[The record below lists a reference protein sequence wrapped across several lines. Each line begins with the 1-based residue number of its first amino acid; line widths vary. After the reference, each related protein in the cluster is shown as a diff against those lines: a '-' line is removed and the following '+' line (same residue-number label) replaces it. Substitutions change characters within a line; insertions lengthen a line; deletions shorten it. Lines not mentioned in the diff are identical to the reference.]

1 MNHSRI
7 QTYFKVYTLYSFS
20 KGLFSRRSMDFYNF
34 FPGLHQPLEFQGN
47 KDQLSDKHKARLGF
61 KGAALFCFI
70 HGIKIIPSYQTAR
83 LFARIKQYGRY
94 KPLSLQTPQLKK
106 KKKKSSEVMYLKIQH
121 FIWSVRGE
129 ARCESGPG
137 EGSGGGGGVSA
148 RLRALQHPP
157 EGTSRL
163 RGRSPSSASSTAPHK
178 GPGAVGPGS
187 GVV

>member
-7 QTYFKVYTLYSFS
+7 QTFFKVYTLYSFS
-20 KGLFSRRSMDFYNF
+20 KGLFSRRSMDFYIF

-106 KKKKSSEVMYLKIQH
+106 KKKKKQRSDVPQNPALYLERK
-121 FIWSVRGE
+121 
-129 ARCESGPG
+129 
-137 EGSGGGGGVSA
+137 GGGPLRVGTRGG
-148 RLRALQHPP
+148 
-157 EGTSRL
+157 
-163 RGRSPSSASSTAPHK
+163 
-178 GPGAVGPGS
+178 
-187 GVV
+187 